1 MATSQL
7 LRDLIGSRALIVSS
21 HSDNKIL
28 SLQDNVWTNTYV
40 NDPRGLAVN
49 EQLVAVASKDSIIF
63 YDKATG
69 IRNAELN
76 LSSEGSHEIEF
87 GINNEIILC
96 ASPLSSLVN
105 YTLGSS
111 STIWNVPGIDLDT
124 TDSRSWVNGVCAING
139 IPKYV
144 TVLGISNIENGW
156 RDEALASRGAFI
168 NVQNNEIILHNLL
181 FPHTPT
187 IDGDSVWFLNSGLNQ
202 VCKWTPG
209 DDDFTVIST
218 LHGWTRGIAIID
230 DYILVGVS
238 QGRMSAFPNVISDP
252 LAEPGVAILNKSTG
266 EQLEFESLDVQEIFD
281 LAIVDKAIVG

>member
-1 MATSQL
+1 MTTSEI
-7 LRDLIGSRALIVSS
+7 LRDLIGPRALIVSS

-28 SLQDNVWTNTYV
+28 SLQDGAWTNAYV
-40 NDPRGLAVN
+40 NDPRGIASN
-49 EQLVAVASKDSIIF
+49 DQFVAIATKDAIVI
-63 YDKATG
+63 YNRITG
-69 IRNAELN
+69 VQTGRLN
-76 LSSEGSHEIEF
+76 VSSQSSHEIEF
-87 GINNEIILC
+87 GNNDEVILC
-96 ASPLSSLVN
+96 ASPLSSLIS
-105 YTLGSS
+105 YSLSS
-111 STIWNVPGIDLDT
+111 NSVIWNVPGADLDT
-124 TDSRSWVNGVCAING
+124 TDSRSWLNGVCAING
-139 IPKYV
+139 IPQYV

-156 RDEALASRGAFI
+156 RDEALASRGALI
-168 NVQNNEIILHNLL
+168 NIQTNEIVLHNLL

-209 DDDFTVIST
+209 DDDFTVIAT

-252 LAEPGVAILNKSTG
+252 LAEPGIAILNKSTG

-281 LAIVDKAIVG
+281 LIISDTALS

>member
-1 MATSQL
+1 MSTSQL
-7 LRDLIGSRALIVSS
+7 LRDLIGPRALIISS

-28 SLQDNVWTNTYV
+28 SLQDGAWTNTYL
-40 NDPRGLAVN
+40 NDPRGLASN
-49 EQLVAVASKDSIIF
+49 DQFVAI
-63 YDKATG
+63 ATKNDIVIYNKMTG
-69 IRNAELN
+69 VQTGRLN
-76 LSSEGSHEIEF
+76 VSSQSSHEIEF
-87 GINNEIILC
+87 GNNDEVILC
-96 ASPLSSLVN
+96 ASPFSSLVS
-105 YTLGSS
+105 YSLSS
-111 STIWNVPGIDLDT
+111 NSVIWNVPGVDLDT
-124 TDSRSWVNGVCAING
+124 TDSRSWLNGVCAING
-139 IPKYV
+139 IPQYV

-156 RDEALASRGAFI
+156 RDEALASRGALI
-168 NVQNNEIILHNLL
+168 NVQTNEIVLHNLL

-209 DDDFTVIST
+209 DDDFTVIAT

-252 LAEPGVAILNKSTG
+252 LAEPGIAILNKSTG

-281 LAIVDKAIVG
+281 LIISDKVLS

>member
-28 SLQDNVWTNTYV
+28 SLQNNIWTNTYV

-49 EQLVAVASKDSIIF
+49 EQLVAAASKNSIII
-63 YDKATG
+63 YNKLTG
-69 IRNAELN
+69 LKNAELN
-76 LSSEGSHEIEF
+76 IFSESSHEIEF
-87 GINNEIILC
+87 GINNEMILC

-111 STIWNVPGIDLDT
+111 STIWNVPGVDLDT

-144 TVLGISNIENGW
+144 TVLGISNIPNGW
-156 RDEALASRGAFI
+156 RNEAEQSKGVLI
-168 NVQNNEIILHNLL
+168 DVQDNNIVLHNLN
-181 FPHTPT
+181 FPHSPT
-187 IDGDSVWFLNSGLNQ
+187 IDGDCVWFLNSGLNQ

-209 DDDFTVIST
+209 DSNFTVIAT
-218 LHGWTRGIAIID
+218 LHGWTRGLLVLD
-230 DYILVGVS
+230 DLLLVGVS
-238 QGRMSAFPNVISDP
+238 QGRASSMPNVISDH
-252 LAEPGVAILNKSTG
+252 LDEPGIAVINKLTG
-266 EQLEFESLDVQEIFD
+266 EQLEFESIDVKEIFD
-281 LAIVDKAIVG
+281 ITVSDNRLS

>member
-1 MATSQL
+1 MSTSQL
-7 LRDLIGSRALIVSS
+7 LRDLIGARALIVSS

-28 SLQDNVWTNTYV
+28 SLQDSIWTNTYV
-40 NDPRGLAVN
+40 NDPRGLAIN
-49 EQLVAVASKDSIIF
+49 EQFVAVASKDSIIF
-63 YDKATG
+63 YVKLTG
-69 IRNAELN
+69 LKNAELN
-76 LSSEGSHEIEF
+76 VFSEGSHEIEF
-87 GINNEIILC
+87 GINNQIILC

-111 STIWNVPGIDLDT
+111 STIWNVPGVDLDT
-124 TDSRSWVNGVCAING
+124 TNARSWVNGVCAING
-139 IPKYV
+139 TPKYV

-156 RDEALASRGAFI
+156 RDEALASRGALI
-168 NVQNNEIILHNLL
+168 NAETNEIVLHNLL

-187 IDGDSVWFLNSGLNQ
+187 IDGNDIWFLNSGLNQ

-209 DDDFTVIST
+209 DSDFTVVAT
-218 LHGWTRGIAIID
+218 LHGWTRGIVIIG

-252 LAEPGVAILNKSTG
+252 LSEPGIAVLDKLTG

-281 LAIVDKAIVG
+281 LALTDKAIS